1 MYKNKFILFIYLLT
15 DTRVKNENTDLNLFY
30 FIYLFEYSLW
40 DVRCDN

>member
-30 FIYLFEYSLW
+30 FIYLFEYLLTSES
-40 DVRCDN
+40 